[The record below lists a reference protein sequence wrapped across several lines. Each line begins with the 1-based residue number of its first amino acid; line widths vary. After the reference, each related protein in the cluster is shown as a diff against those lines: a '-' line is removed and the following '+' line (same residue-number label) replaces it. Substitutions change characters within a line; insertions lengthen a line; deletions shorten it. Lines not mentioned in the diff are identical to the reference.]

1 MWLHTNLVYE
11 FQMSTADRPVL
22 LKGWSCQAVTLGE
35 LMIVTIHCIV
45 L

>member
-1 MWLHTNLVYE
+1 MWLHTNIVYE

-22 LKGWSCQAVTLGE
+22 LRWWSCQVVTLAE
-35 LMIVTIHCIV
+35 LMIATIHGIV